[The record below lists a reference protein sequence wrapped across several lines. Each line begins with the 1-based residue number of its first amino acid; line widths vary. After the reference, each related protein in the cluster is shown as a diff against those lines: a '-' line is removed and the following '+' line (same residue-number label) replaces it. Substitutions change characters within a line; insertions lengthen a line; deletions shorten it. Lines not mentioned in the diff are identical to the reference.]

1 MSYLTRIVQYMRTHK
16 GITVGE
22 CRDNIGTTE
31 LRTRICDLK
40 KMGYVII
47 SQNEKGPNS
56 NGTMSRYSR
65 YFLIKEPELL
75 SEPKYPPRK
84 KKPAKQLDLL
94 NHINY
99 HKQYQSILDLIK
111 KGETKKNDL

>member
-22 CRDNIGTTE
+22 CRDYIGTTE

-47 SQNEKGPNS
+47 SQNEEGPNS

-94 NHINY
+94 NHIKY